1 MKQKL
6 LAAHRMGITTVLIP
20 QRNEPDLDDMPSEVL
35 EKLEVDPVSDVRE
48 VLALALES
56 AEVHATA
63 RRPEKENRIA
73 TKRGGRSY
81 GSAAVG
87 VYAANSSKG
96 AALLR

>member
-63 RRPEKENRIA
+63 
-73 TKRGGRSY
+73 
-81 GSAAVG
+81 AA
-87 VYAANSSKG
+87 
-96 AALLR
+96 